1 VSSAGIDDLQNY
13 EKAIKKILKNTG
25 ISHLFF
31 KVKEL

>member
-1 VSSAGIDDLQNY
+1 VSSADIDDLQNY

-25 ISHLFF
+25 ISHFFF